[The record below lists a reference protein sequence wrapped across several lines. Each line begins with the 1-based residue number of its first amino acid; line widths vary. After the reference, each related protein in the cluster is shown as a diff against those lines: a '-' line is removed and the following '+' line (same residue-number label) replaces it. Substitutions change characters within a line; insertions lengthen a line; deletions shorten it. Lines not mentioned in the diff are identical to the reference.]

1 MKALTGGTRL
11 AFLLFFGSHIPITML
26 LDGQAA
32 IPEFMYPQFAL
43 DLVDWY
49 ATTFGDP
56 LMTRP
61 FEPWF
66 TGLVTAEVLLQLPF
80 FFVAVRMLLTTST
93 NQVQY
98 YPDWFRTA
106 CLIYGSHVST
116 TLLPILYVFC
126 THPEPSPIQ
135 RTATIA
141 IYSPYLIFPMWL
153 VYIAAWEKRKLE

>member
-1 MKALTGGTRL
+1 MQALTGGTRL
-11 AFLLFFGSHIPITML
+11 AFLFFFWSHIPITL
-26 LDGQAA
+26 LVDGQAA
-32 IPEFMYPQFAL
+32 IPEFLYPQYFL

-49 ATTFGDP
+49 AATFGDP

-66 TGLVTAEVLLQLPF
+66 TGIVTAEVFLQLPF
-80 FFVAVRMLLTTST
+80 FFVAVRMLAT
-93 NQVQY
+93 NHVE

-116 TLLPILYVFC
+116 TLLPILYVFA
-126 THPEPSPIQ
+126 THPEPSLLQ

-153 VYIAAWEKRKLE
+153 VYIAALEKRKLE

>member
-11 AFLLFFGSHIPITML
+11 AFLLFFGSHIPITL
-26 LDGQAA
+26 LVDGQAA
-32 IPEFMYPQFAL
+32 IPEFMYPQHVL

-49 ATTFGDP
+49 AATFGDP

-66 TGLVTAEVLLQLPF
+66 TGIVTAEVLLQLPF
-80 FFVAVRMLLTTST
+80 FFVAVHMLLTTST
-93 NQVQY
+93 NHVEF

-106 CLIYGSHVST
+106 CLVYGSHVST

-126 THPEPSPIQ
+126 THPEPSLMQ

-141 IYSPYLIFPMWL
+141 IYLPYLIFPMWL
-153 VYIAAWEKRKLE
+153 VYIAAWEKRKQE

>member
-11 AFLLFFGSHIPITML
+11 AFLFFFGSHIPITL
-26 LDGQAA
+26 LVDGQAV
-32 IPEFMYPQFAL
+32 IPEFMYPQHVL

-66 TGLVTAEVLLQLPF
+66 TAIVTAEVLLQVPF
-80 FFVAVRMLLTTST
+80 FFVAVRMLMMA
-93 NQVQY
+93 NQVE

-116 TLLPILYVFC
+116 TLLPILYVIC
-126 THPEPSPIQ
+126 KHTELEPSLLQ

-153 VYIAAWEKRKLE
+153 LYIAAKEKRKLE